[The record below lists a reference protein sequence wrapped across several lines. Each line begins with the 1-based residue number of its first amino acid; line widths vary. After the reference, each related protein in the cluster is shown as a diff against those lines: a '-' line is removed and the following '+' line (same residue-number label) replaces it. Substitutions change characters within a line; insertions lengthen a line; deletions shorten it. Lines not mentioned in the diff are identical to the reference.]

1 MKKKFIL
8 KKMLVLEDKDI
19 HTIAQCLNYAYHR
32 LTKHHSSG
40 IKGVV
45 ELNEVN
51 RLRRELGI
59 KLNI

>member
-1 MKKKFIL
+1 
-8 KKMLVLEDKDI
+8 MLVLEDKDI